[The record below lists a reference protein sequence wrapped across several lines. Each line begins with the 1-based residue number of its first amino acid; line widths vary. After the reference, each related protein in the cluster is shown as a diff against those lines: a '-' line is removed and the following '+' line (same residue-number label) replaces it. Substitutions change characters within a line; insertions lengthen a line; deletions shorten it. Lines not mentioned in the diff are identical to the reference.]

1 MAEALEK
8 VSELF
13 TKIAAAKS
21 AMAKA
26 KEQWNNLQTHPNAR
40 QAVHG
45 LDNDS
50 QLDDVRTRFTAW
62 HATGFS
68 LCFAKV
74 APVAKYG

>member
-1 MAEALEK
+1 MTVP
-8 VSELF
+8 VSISRAYMQCLCTDQNTTPHIKRQENQRE
-13 TKIAAAKS
+13 T
-21 AMAKA
+21 
-26 KEQWNNLQTHPNAR
+26 